1 MESYEALRSRAA
13 WIDLSARGKIRVH
26 GEDRARLLHAMS
38 TNDVN
43 HLEPHGGLYAFF
55 LTAQGRILAD
65 AYIYNFGDGLFLDTE
80 PEVGAKLR
88 DHLDKYIIA
97 DDVTLEDESERWAVI
112 GIEGPQFDEGA
123 SRLSLPVPSQA
134 YGVANWQDGFVAR
147 TAVTG
152 RSGIRVFLPRERKE
166 DLISRL
172 NELDIPQASG
182 HEIQIVR
189 LENGAPR
196 YGEDISERYL
206 VQETQQL
213 QAVHTNKGCY
223 LGQEIVERVRSRGQ
237 VHRWLLPIRV
247 AAAQGPAPGT
257 KFGAEGKDAGEI
269 TSAAYSPALG
279 QVVGL
284 AYVRTEAAQ
293 SGREFYIQT
302 GDEKTVVSLPARTGE
317 SI

>member
-13 WIDLSARGKIRVH
+13 WIDLSARGKIRVY

-38 TNDVN
+38 TNDIN
-43 HLEPHGGLYAFF
+43 HLEPYEGLYAFF
-55 LTAQGRILAD
+55 LTAQGRILTD
-65 AYIYNFGDGLFLDTE
+65 AYIYNFGESLFLDTE
-80 PEVGAKLR
+80 PETGAKLR

-97 DDVTLEDESERWAVI
+97 DDVTLEDESEQWAVI
-112 GIEGPQFDEGA
+112 GVEGPQYDEAA
-123 SRLSLPVPSQA
+123 SRLSLPVPLQA
-134 YGVANWQDGFVAR
+134 YAVTNWQDGFVAR

-152 RSGIRVFLPRERKE
+152 RNGIRVFLPKERKE
-166 DLISRL
+166 DLISQL
-172 NELDIPQASG
+172 NELNIPQASG

-213 QAVHTNKGCY
+213 QAVHANKGCY

-237 VHRWLLPIRV
+237 VHRWLLPIRI
-247 AAAQGPAPGT
+247 AATQAPVPGT
-257 KFGAEGKDAGEI
+257 KLSAEDKDAGEI

-284 AYVRTEAAQ
+284 AYVRTEATQ
-293 SGREFYIQT
+293 SGSEFYIQT
-302 GDEKTVVSLPARTGE
+302 DDGRTVVSLLAQTQ
-317 SI
+317 

>member
-1 MESYEALRSRAA
+1 VLG
-13 WIDLSARGKIRVH
+13 D
-26 GEDRARLLHAMS
+26 DRARLLHAMS

-55 LTAQGRILAD
+55 LSAQGRILAD
-65 AYIYNFGDGLFLDTE
+65 AYLYNLGDSLFLDTE

-97 DDVTLEDESERWAVI
+97 DDVTLEDEGERWAEI
-112 GIEGPQFDEGA
+112 AIEGPQFEEAA
-123 SRLSLPVPSQA
+123 SHLSLPVPSQA
-134 YGVANWQDGFVAR
+134 YGVFEWQDGFVAR
-147 TAVTG
+147 SAVTG
-152 RSGIRVFLPRERKE
+152 RDGVRVFLPRERK
-166 DLISRL
+166 DDFILQL
-172 NELDIPQASG
+172 NESGIPQASAS
-182 HEIQIVR
+182 EIQIVR

-213 QAVHTNKGCY
+213 QAVHANKGCY

-237 VHRWLLPIRV
+237 VHRWLMPIRV
-247 AAAQGPAPGT
+247 AFTQPPSPGT

-302 GDEKTVVSLPARTGE
+302 GDEQAVVSLAVRK
-317 SI
+317 